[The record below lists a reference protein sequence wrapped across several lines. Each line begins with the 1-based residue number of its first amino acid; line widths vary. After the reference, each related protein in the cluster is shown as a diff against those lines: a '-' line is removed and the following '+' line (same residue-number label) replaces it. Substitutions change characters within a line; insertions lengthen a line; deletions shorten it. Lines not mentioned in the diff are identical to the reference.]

1 MPHRA
6 LVWTCRHNE
15 AAGAN
20 GRGREAD
27 GLAQDDARRERSS
40 AVCFLRLRA
49 GANVHP
55 ATDGGA
61 ITGFARGRKLRSHD
75 DPVAPSSFVAIGG
88 SPRRP

>member
-6 LVWTCRHNE
+6 LVWTCRHDE

-49 GANVHP
+49 GANAHP

-61 ITGFARGRKLRSHD
+61 ITGS
-75 DPVAPSSFVAIGG
+75 AIWNRFGDRLAAEPLAG
-88 SPRRP
+88 PLFF